1 MLALGKWRVANPI
14 SSSNLRHLLLRSLK
28 ITASASHF
36 QNLFFHSRNS
46 KDTEHISPLPTNRA
60 FFVDRQQQPNPL
72 SETARKART
81 YFQVATSTEQF
92 LYRSQETADPTNPP
106 AGIEQ
111 GHENKAWLK
120 ETKEQ
125 PKARAGGS
133 IGLQANGQGGGW
145 EPQVRP
151 VRASNTY

>member
-1 MLALGKWRVANPI
+1 MLALGKWRVANPT

-28 ITASASHF
+28 ITASASRF
-36 QNLFFHSRNS
+36 QNLFSHSRN
-46 KDTEHISPLPTNRA
+46 KGIEHISRLPTNGA
-60 FFVDRQQQPNPL
+60 FFVGRQQQPSPL
-72 SETARKART
+72 SETARKAHT
-81 YFQVATSTEQF
+81 CFQVATSTEQF
-92 LYRSQETADPTNPP
+92 LYRSRETADPTNPP

-125 PKARAGGS
+125 TKARAGGS
-133 IGLQANGQGGGW
+133 IGLQANGQGCGW
-145 EPQVRP
+145 EPQVGP

>member
-1 MLALGKWRVANPI
+1 MANPT
-14 SSSNLRHLLLRSLK
+14 SSSNLRHLLLCPLK
-28 ITASASHF
+28 TTASASRF
-36 QNLFFHSRNS
+36 QNLFLHSRNS
-46 KDTEHISPLPTNRA
+46 KGTEHISPLPTNRA
-60 FFVDRQQQPNPL
+60 FFVGRQQQPSPL

-81 YFQVATSTEQF
+81 YFQAATSTEQF
-92 LYRSQETADPTNPP
+92 LYRSPETEDPTNPP

-125 PKARAGGS
+125 PKARAGDS

-151 VRASNTY
+151 LRAGNTY